1 MLQVKSVKPRKTQSV
16 RSRTC
21 GTIISPLTSIRSSTL
36 TLAHSRRLSFLPF
49 DALLH
54 APLPPTPNSAPTFRH
69 RSRNNQTGSPFFT
82 LTEPAGILV
91 PSKKIKGMRISV
103 FLTASCIARNSLRR
117 ASRVCASD
125 SSAAFVSALG
135 GGGAFGFGAILRD
148 DGAEASSTGVFEA
161 DRETPEPDS
170 CGVALESSPTS
181 SFSSSANES
190 LLFANGFFFFF
201 FGGPS
206 DSDALFLN

>member
-1 MLQVKSVKPRKTQSV
+1 
-16 RSRTC
+16 
-21 GTIISPLTSIRSSTL
+21 
-36 TLAHSRRLSFLPF
+36 
-49 DALLH
+49 
-54 APLPPTPNSAPTFRH
+54 
-69 RSRNNQTGSPFFT
+69 
-82 LTEPAGILV
+82 
-91 PSKKIKGMRISV
+91 MRISV

-125 SSAAFVSALG
+125 SSAAFVIALG
-135 GGGAFGFGAILRD
+135 GGGAFGFGAIRRD

-170 CGVALESSPTS
+170 CGVALESSPAS

-206 DSDALFLN
+206 DGEALFLNGLVHARTPGNERQHLDSPVSHIARRRGDTP